1 MSALEERQ
9 GTVADITEAE
19 KVEFLQR
26 IRTGLDR
33 SEAAKGLGYKGRH
46 FRALCSPQSPFYD
59 EEFARDYGEAIG
71 SLEHEQHRLERL
83 RNEGFRRAMLDS
95 DRLLEKYLMVYDPD
109 WQKLREKDVNVNV
122 HAVIENYFRSLP
134 TEKLQ
139 QVLAWLEEDQGQIS
153 EAEFM
158 EITQG
163 EDGPPEQA

>member
-1 MSALEERQ
+1 MTQIEERPR
-9 GTVADITEAE
+9 TVADITEAE

-26 IRTGLDR
+26 IGQGFDR
-33 SEAAKGLGYKGRH
+33 SEAAKALGYHGRH
-46 FRALCSPQSPFYD
+46 FRALCSPKSPFYD
-59 EEFARDYGEAIG
+59 EDFARDYGERIG

-95 DRLLEKYLMVYDPD
+95 DRLLEKMLMVYDPD

-139 QVLAWLEEDQGQIS
+139 QVLDWLETEQGEIQ
-153 EAEFM
+153 EAEVI
-158 EITQG
+158 ELPRG
-163 EDGPPEQA
+163 DAG